1 MRFSKAV
8 IPVILFLILS
18 GVALAQ
24 TTQKGIAYRYNGEKP
39 RTGLQGVLIQC
50 DDASNN
56 NVLTASDGSFTLSL
70 PTLKAGDPLG
80 NVRISKKGM
89 IVMNR
94 EAVAEWSVRKTP
106 LIVVLRDADEY
117 KREKEKMEKVTQEAT
132 RRIYETKKEELEREL
147 SAGTISKKKRAEE
160 LAALQASVEEFRK
173 Q

>member
-56 NVLTASDGSFTLSL
+56 NVLTASDGSFTLSF

-94 EAVAEWSVRKTP
+94 EAVAEWSV
-106 LIVVLRDADEY
+106 
-117 KREKEKMEKVTQEAT
+117 
-132 RRIYETKKEELEREL
+132 
-147 SAGTISKKKRAEE
+147 
-160 LAALQASVEEFRK
+160 
-173 Q
+173 